1 MISGRVSAGVATETK
16 TIEITAVLLILNWL
30 CFFNSFNPMTYFLS
44 GPLWRPTAFLAIK
57 GVSRATQGM
66 IRDEQFVNTD
76 PRTARL
82 KPKLLP
88 GCEICELL
96 APGWIVLL

>member
-16 TIEITAVLLILNWL
+16 TIAITAVLLILNWL

-44 GPLWRPTAFLAIK
+44 GPLWRTTAFLAIK
-57 GVSRATQGM
+57 GWATQGM

-88 GCEICELL
+88 GCEIRELL
-96 APGWIVLL
+96 APGWRVLL